1 MALLPTELLGV
12 PVVLDQHGPH
22 YLERE
27 YQKAGT
33 ADENTQYKLAAL
45 RKADFFTCAGTKQLA
60 YFQAWLERAGWT
72 EQERR
77 EQAAAIPVSLSPD
90 LPERQPD
97 AELTF
102 VYGGVFLPWQD
113 PSIALSTLVQ
123 ALNERGQG
131 KLYFYGG
138 KHPVYPVATGIFEP
152 LLEQLR
158 HSPHVIAPGMVS
170 HDDLIRRYTRSHVAV
185 DAMRRNGAEI
195 GLYHTHSRVFVVW
208 SAGALS

>member
-33 ADENTQYKLAAL
+33 ADENTQYKLVAL

-60 YFQAWLERAGWT
+60 YFQAWLEQAGWT

-90 LPERQPD
+90 LPDRQPD

-113 PSIALSTLVQ
+113 PSIALSALVQ
-123 ALNERGQG
+123 ALDERGQG
-131 KLYFYGG
+131 RQMLCLKAGRFPPSPDRMDFDR
-138 KHPVYPVATGIFEP
+138 HPPDRGERQGRAQELPAALSLRPINSQHRASR
-152 LLEQLR
+152 LEQ
-158 HSPHVIAPGMVS
+158 PGS
-170 HDDLIRRYTRSHVAV
+170 LQ
-185 DAMRRNGAEI
+185 
-195 GLYHTHSRVFVVW
+195 
-208 SAGALS
+208 